1 MPIGCCDFQGWD
13 TFSFE
18 WFLLGSRPTCSHGLF
33 REFVYRLTTLLLSQL
48 RARCHFK
55 IFVSIP
61 DAHCSRK
68 KALAF
73 FAAVEKNRC
82 PKKIQSVVV
91 RVRQWAFASSSLL
104 PLLFECRLEISTTDG
119 RADDGRRGGEA
130 HSSGHFHSI
139 RTPRRP
145 DVVRVASVTRLPRL
159 PRLPERR
166 DAVADGGGRGGRMR
180 CEWGFDDAAPYSV
193 DGFRVRRPPSVR
205 CATRRP

>member
-18 WFLLGSRPTCSHGLF
+18 LFLLGSRPTCSHGLF
-33 REFVYRLTTLLLSQL
+33 REFVYPLTTLLLSQL

-82 PKKIQSVVV
+82 PKKIQAVVV

-119 RADDGRRGGEA
+119 RARGRRTEGRGGPFEWA
-130 HSSGHFHSI
+130 FPFHPNAAPPRRRVRNTPAPTATSA
-139 RTPRRP
+139 RETRRCRRRRRPRRP
-145 DVVRVASVTRLPRL
+145 NAM
-159 PRLPERR
+159 
-166 DAVADGGGRGGRMR
+166 RMGLR
-180 CEWGFDDAAPYSV
+180 
-193 DGFRVRRPPSVR
+193 
-205 CATRRP
+205 